1 MDEVKLRVEGRDVFW
16 SRAMAVARRIDA
28 GDYTPEAASLSFPT
42 MDGFL
47 QLVTPERWH
56 LLRTLRRHGKVS
68 VHSLA
73 MALERDEQGVDAD
86 VAALLAVDLIVRDEA
101 AHISVPWSKISA
113 VMDLGQAA

>member
-1 MDEVKLRVEGRDVFW
+1 MDEVKLQVESSDAFW
-16 SRAMAVARRIDA
+16 ARAMAVARRIDA
-28 GDYTPEAASLSFPT
+28 GDHTPEPASLSFPT
-42 MDGFL
+42 LDGFL
-47 QLVTPERWH
+47 QFVTPERWH
-56 LLRTLRRHGKVS
+56 LLRTLRRHGNVS

-101 AHISVPWSKISA
+101 AHISVPWSKISV